1 MLKIKLV
8 TMNLHDAI
16 VQVLKKVGTPL
27 RCQDI
32 ADIINKKQLYKKD
45 DLSPIKGGQISARIN
60 KYPYLF
66 KVDRTNKPMLVSLP

>member
-27 RCQDI
+27 SCQDI
-32 ADIINKKQLYKKD
+32 ADIKQLYKKD

>member
-27 RCQDI
+27 SCQDI
-32 ADIINKKQLYKKD
+32 ADIINKKQLYKNIHICLK
-45 DLSPIKGGQISARIN
+45 LIEQIN
-60 KYPYLF
+60 QCLFLYL
-66 KVDRTNKPMLVSLP
+66 DC